1 MEFTREGSIA
11 VTEFSR
17 YVEKVKPICIGLQK
31 TLGNRIEFILH
42 DLSKPEASVVFVVGN
57 VTGRQL
63 GAPATNTLIRAISQ
77 YGDEAEDMISYPSI
91 SRDGKVLK
99 SSTIFIRNDSGKIIG
114 CLCVNFDVTE
124 FNAVT
129 ALIGELIA
137 TVNPDHHATHQDE
150 IFAQGINEVVEDVI
164 RYEIGKSKQSPS
176 SMSKADKVEIIRSLD
191 KKGIFDV
198 KGSPEM
204 VAGMLGTSVFT
215 IYNYLKEARNEYK

>member
-1 MEFTREGSIA
+1 MEFAREGSFA
-11 VTEFSR
+11 VSEFSL

-63 GAPATNTLIRAISQ
+63 GAPATNTLIRALSQ

-99 SSTIFIRNDSGKIIG
+99 SSTIFIRNDSGKVIG

-137 TVNPDHHATHQDE
+137 TASPYQQNTHDE

-164 RYEIGKSKQSPS
+164 RYEIGRTKQSPA
-176 SMSKADKVEIIRSLD
+176 SMSKGDKVDIIRSLD

>member
-1 MEFTREGSIA
+1 MS
-11 VTEFSR
+11 EFSS
-17 YVEKVKPICIGLQK
+17 YAEKVKPICVGLQK
-31 TLGNRIEFILH
+31 TFGNRVEFILH
-42 DLSKPEASVVFVVGN
+42 DLSKPEASVVFVVGD
-57 VTGRQL
+57 VTKRKL

-77 YGDEAEDMISYPSI
+77 YGDDAQDMISYPSL
-91 SRDGKVLK
+91 SRDGKVMK

-114 CLCVNFDVTE
+114 CMCINFDITE

-129 ALIGELIA
+129 SLIA
-137 TVNPDHHATHQDE
+137 ELTATVSPEQQEPHEPHNE

-164 RYEIGKSKQSPS
+164 RYEISRTKLAPT
-176 SMSKADKVEIIRSLD
+176 SMSKGEKVELIRSLD